1 MNAVYSSQHNILHN
15 ELITNGWSITNN
27 NNNYNN
33 NNRNIYIY
41 KNNKNVYDE
50 FILDYI
56 SKNEVA
62 VTVPIPCSSISYR
75 NIFQQRDIEVIQEY
89 LKMHLY
95 NNMQM

>member
-1 MNAVYSSQHNILHN
+1 MNAVYSSKHNILHN
-15 ELITNGWSITNN
+15 ELITNGWTITNN
-27 NNNYNN
+27 SN

-41 KNNKNVYDE
+41 KNNKNVYNE

-56 SKNEVA
+56 SNNEVA

-75 NIFQQRDIEVIQEY
+75 NIFQQKDTEVIQEY

-95 NNMQM
+95 NNNMQME

>member
-1 MNAVYSSQHNILHN
+1 MNAVYSSKHNILHN
-15 ELITNGWSITNN
+15 ELITNGWTITNN
-27 NNNYNN
+27 SN

-62 VTVPIPCSSISYR
+62 ITVPIPCSSISYR

-95 NNMQM
+95 NNMQ